1 MCEKHLLFVK
11 NTYLFCAKKK
21 NNMNFW
27 HNNQEIEIMKNIL
40 GTTENIEL
48 FDKEG
53 RRVYRFYKNLYG
65 DIGGHEMTQEYV
77 ELCGAIF
84 RQAIYDDATETKV
97 KIREELFNLGYNMA
111 DITDAISNEHEVISS
126 KVQAFVLQESPKW
139 PRNTVSD
146 AVRNRQKIYK
156 ESLANCKKYITEVA
170 K

>member
-1 MCEKHLLFVK
+1 M
-11 NTYLFCAKKK
+11 
-21 NNMNFW
+21 
-27 HNNQEIEIMKNIL
+27 
-40 GTTENIEL
+40 TEHIEL
-48 FDKEG
+48 
-53 RRVYRFYKNLYG
+53 
-65 DIGGHEMTQEYV
+65 I
-77 ELCGAIF
+77 GAIF
-84 RQAIYDDATETKV
+84 RQAIYDDVTETKV

-156 ESLANCKKYITEVA
+156 ESLANCKKYIEEGA